1 MTGYKLLVT
10 AIALSL
16 TPAFAANSADSTSS
30 ASQPS
35 ASASSASATPSVQYR
50 SGPTKRGRGVAFAST
65 SSTETSNTSHASSA
79 IAQIPMDATS
89 SSITLFGELDGG
101 VTIEKLRGKDTTVKM
116 SSGNWYWT
124 SWGIKG
130 VEDLG
135 GGNAAIF
142 TLQQAFKLDNG
153 EGVGGGAFNNQAFL
167 GLQGG
172 WGRLTFGHQAGL
184 SSGDGDYS
192 MLGGSA
198 IGTGFTAI
206 GNLAGVFLT
215 TGWLDNSIA
224 YRTQKYNGLQFTAMY
239 SNGIDGDDKEW
250 SKNSHYY
257 GLGLTYDVGAFNSN
271 FMFELEYHKGTKL
284 ADGSPAKLDKTQYY
298 TAGASYDFGA
308 FTLYGAYQFVNHGTR
323 MPNYNMIHLVDASS
337 TATKPAAEIPTK
349 GVRQNA
355 ASVSVATPVAGGTL
369 MLQLNGVK
377 GKILNDS
384 DKYQAWSIG
393 SGYTY
398 PLSKRTLLYGS
409 VNYGQGGKALKHSNL
424 DGFTTVFGMATT
436 F

>member
-1 MTGYKLLVT
+1 
-10 AIALSL
+10 
-16 TPAFAANSADSTSS
+16 
-30 ASQPS
+30 
-35 ASASSASATPSVQYR
+35 
-50 SGPTKRGRGVAFAST
+50 
-65 SSTETSNTSHASSA
+65 
-79 IAQIPMDATS
+79 
-89 SSITLFGELDGG
+89 
-101 VTIEKLRGKDTTVKM
+101 
-116 SSGNWYWT
+116 
-124 SWGIKG
+124 
-130 VEDLG
+130 
-135 GGNAAIF
+135 
-142 TLQQAFKLDNG
+142 
-153 EGVGGGAFNNQAFL
+153 
-167 GLQGG
+167 
-172 WGRLTFGHQAGL
+172 
-184 SSGDGDYS
+184 
-192 MLGGSA
+192 
-198 IGTGFTAI
+198 
-206 GNLAGVFLT
+206 
-215 TGWLDNSIA
+215 
-224 YRTQKYNGLQFTAMY
+224 
-239 SNGIDGDDKEW
+239 GIDGDDKEW

-271 FMFELEYHKGTKL
+271 FMFELEDHKGTKL

-337 TATKPAAEIPTK
+337 TATKPATEIPTK

>member
-35 ASASSASATPSVQYR
+35 RFCVLCFCH
-50 SGPTKRGRGVAFAST
+50 TKRTVSFWSDKERSRCCICFNKFYRNKQYQPRLVLL
-65 SSTETSNTSHASSA
+65 SHRFLWTL
-79 IAQIPMDATS
+79 QS

-192 MLGGSA
+192 MP
-198 IGTGFTAI
+198 
-206 GNLAGVFLT
+206 
-215 TGWLDNSIA
+215 
-224 YRTQKYNGLQFTAMY
+224 RRQR
-239 SNGIDGDDKEW
+239 
-250 SKNSHYY
+250 
-257 GLGLTYDVGAFNSN
+257 
-271 FMFELEYHKGTKL
+271 
-284 ADGSPAKLDKTQYY
+284 P
-298 TAGASYDFGA
+298 
-308 FTLYGAYQFVNHGTR
+308 
-323 MPNYNMIHLVDASS
+323 LVQVL
-337 TATKPAAEIPTK
+337 PP
-349 GVRQNA
+349 
-355 ASVSVATPVAGGTL
+355 SVT
-369 MLQLNGVK
+369 
-377 GKILNDS
+377 
-384 DKYQAWSIG
+384 
-393 SGYTY
+393 
-398 PLSKRTLLYGS
+398 
-409 VNYGQGGKALKHSNL
+409 
-424 DGFTTVFGMATT
+424 
-436 F
+436 

>member
-16 TPAFAANSADSTSS
+16 TPAFAANSADGTSGASSTS
-30 ASQPS
+30 ASEPS
-35 ASASSASATPSVQYR
+35 ASTATPSVKYR
-50 SGPTKRGRGVAFAST
+50 SGPTKRGRAVAFGST
-65 SSTETSNTSHASSA
+65 RSTHTSNISHASSA
-79 IAQIPMDATS
+79 IAQIPMDATT

-101 VTIEKLRGKDTTVKM
+101 VTIEKLRGKSATVKM

-130 VEDLG
+130 VEELG

-142 TLQQAFKLDNG
+142 TLQQAFKLNSG
-153 EGVGGGAFNNQAFL
+153 ESIGGGGFNNQAFV
-167 GLQGG
+167 GLQGP
-172 WGRLTFGHQAGL
+172 WGRVTFGHQAGL

-198 IGTGFTAI
+198 LGTGFTAI
-206 GNLAGVFLT
+206 GNLAGVFIT

-224 YRTQKYNGLQFTAMY
+224 YRTQEWNGLQFTAMY
-239 SNGIDGDDKEW
+239 SNGISGDDNKW

-257 GLGLTYDVGAFNSN
+257 GLGMTYDVGAFNSN
-271 FMFELEYHKGTKL
+271 FMFELEDHKGSTL
-284 ADGSPAKLDKTQYY
+284 ADGKPSNLDKTQYY
-298 TAGASYDFGA
+298 TAGASYDFGD

-323 MPNYNMIHLVDASS
+323 MPNYNFIHIDEATS
-337 TATKPAAEIPTK
+337 ATKQVTEIPTK

-355 ASVSVATPVAGGTL
+355 ASISVATPVAGGTL

-377 GKILNDS
+377 GKILNDG

-398 PLSKRTLLYGS
+398 PLSKRTLVYGS